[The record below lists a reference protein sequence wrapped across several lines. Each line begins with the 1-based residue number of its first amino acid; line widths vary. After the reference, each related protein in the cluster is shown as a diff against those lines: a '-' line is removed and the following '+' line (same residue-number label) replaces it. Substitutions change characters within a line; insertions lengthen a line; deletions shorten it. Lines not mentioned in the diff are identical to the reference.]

1 MINAAA
7 RDLVNPVCTFG
18 PERVQMPIF
27 LKVFRYPTTFYGF
40 VQMSSF
46 YIINMENAGIY
57 KER

>member
-7 RDLVNPVCTFG
+7 RNIVNPVCTFG

-27 LKVFRYPTTFYGF
+27 LKVFKHPKTFKGF
-40 VQMSSF
+40 VQMSIF
-46 YIINMENAGIY
+46 YIINMKNAGIY